1 MLRRHLDH
9 AINDAVQHGNF
20 EPYIAELLFGF
31 TSTFMFLLLVI
42 VLLMVIIGLIT
53 KQNILKKIY
62 NEIEEYRYVL
72 PLYYTKA
79 ERMKR
84 KNIKNEDEDEDD
96 DEPIT
101 VRPQLDFVV
110 PAIKTDHITLHT
122 PVSPVASLDSVSS
135 IKRRTSPFNLQE
147 NN

>member
-1 MLRRHLDH
+1 MLRRHLDY

-42 VLLMVIIGLIT
+42 VILMVIIGLIT

-62 NEIEEYRYVL
+62 DEIEEYRYVL

-84 KNIKNEDEDEDD
+84 KNIKNED

-110 PAIKTDHITLHT
+110 PAIKTDHVTLNT

-147 NN
+147 K

>member
-9 AINDAVQHGNF
+9 AINEAAQHGNF

-62 NEIEEYRYVL
+62 DEIDEYRYVL

-84 KNIKNEDEDEDD
+84 KNIKNDDDD

-101 VRPQLDFVV
+101 IRPELDFVV
-110 PAIKTDHITLHT
+110 PAINTDHITLNT
-122 PVSPVASLDSVSS
+122 PVSPAMSLDSVSS